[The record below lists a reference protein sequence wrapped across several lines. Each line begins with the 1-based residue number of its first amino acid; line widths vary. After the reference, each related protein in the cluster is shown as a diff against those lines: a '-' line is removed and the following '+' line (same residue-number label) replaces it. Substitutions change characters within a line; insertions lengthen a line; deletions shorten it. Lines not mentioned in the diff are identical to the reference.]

1 MQMLETYTRRNPD
14 AAEIRN
20 AKAKPGESPFVVDSS
35 LRDTENIPLG
45 QDIEAYFANEILPHV
60 PDAWID
66 HTKTR
71 IGYEINFTKYF
82 YEYKKPESS
91 AVLGQRIAALE
102 KDIDG
107 LLKTILHD

>member
-1 MQMLETYTRRNPD
+1 MVNSYTRRNPE
-14 AAEIRN
+14 AVEIRN
-20 AKAKPGESPFVVDSS
+20 SKAKPGESPFVADSA

-45 QDIEAYFANEILPHV
+45 RDIEAYFADEILPHV

-82 YEYKKPESS
+82 YEYRKPESS
-91 AVLGQRIAALE
+91 AVLAERIEALE
-102 KDIDG
+102 RDIDG